1 MLHYLKGYPGA
12 AFDADD
18 VRILSLA
25 FDKAWEAI
33 QVSGAR
39 YETDAHAEAARHII
53 AKHII
58 EAAKGGERDQHR
70 LRDGALVALAQ
81 ANLRVAPSPAPGR
94 WR

>member
-12 AFDADD
+12 AFDADE
-18 VRILSLA
+18 VQILTLA

-39 YETDAHAEAARHII
+39 YESDAHAETARHII

-58 EAAKGGERDQHR
+58 AAARQGERDQRR
-70 LRDGALVALAQ
+70 LRDGALLALSRANRRGVLPPTDSQ
-81 ANLRVAPSPAPGR
+81 AS
-94 WR
+94 